1 MKVFIRTLCLS
12 LVMSLTLMANAQ
24 LVNCNPNPNGEPWW
38 AGDLPEITPEIQ
50 AELDAIP
57 TLTISSRSE
66 STVLPNVVDNS
77 QKPWFRPV
85 FLQDGGC
92 CGQASGVGYTFTYE
106 VNRARNVSGNIAEN
120 QYPTHFTWNFLN
132 KRDPLGGSWY
142 YHGWDIIKQMGV
154 PNVVDYGGMYKNIV
168 LPDRNNVWET
178 GYDKYKK
185 ALSNKVVTE
194 YHTINVA
201 TPYGLDLLKHWLN
214 DHGSGEDSGG
224 LANFACY
231 ITGWE
236 YGILPME
243 SDETGKYIVEHWGN
257 PNTGGYHAMTIVGYN
272 DNIKF
277 DFNGDGQFSN
287 PDPNDMSTWE
297 IGALK
302 VVNSWD
308 TTFGNQGFVYMPYR
322 LLATS
327 YYSGGIR
334 PQNVHVL
341 SVTSTYSPEMTLKVS
356 VQHPCRKQL
365 KFYSGYSNNANQTS
379 PNGTYGFVA
388 FNYDAWNGAACLP
401 MQGINEDP
409 IELCLDYGQF
419 YNLNNVGKVYF
430 IVHETD
436 PSNSNLGVISNFSLV
451 DYRWNEVFELPY
463 PGSTNVSI
471 INNEYTRLGI
481 PYHLLPFENP
491 IQNNLTL
498 ATDRVARRTVRVDGN
513 STLTINE
520 GVNLD
525 MYGTEAHYCK
535 LQVENGS
542 SLVIGD
548 NAIITAKR
556 GDCEIVV
563 NGNIQIGQGVTFKAE
578 NGATLA
584 ITING
589 QQTIVID
596 GCTFENATL
605 LAAAGT
611 AGTASL
617 TNASSISVSNCTFRA
632 LGIQCEYAL
641 RVDGYS
647 SIMLADNTVNG
658 VGLMSSRFYTDG
670 ILLYNCGASGIGSQI
685 LRNTIKG
692 CTDTG
697 LTLYG
702 TTADIKGKNE
712 ITQCF
717 TGVKL
722 FNGST
727 VNNFMG
733 NCGASNASQ
742 TQYIHDNDNSE
753 VYIYRDCMPQTFRFN
768 CITNSGNGWFVE
780 YEDNVDNGKGLCTRL
795 DLEYNTWGNYTNTQ
809 IGNHFHYITNTNNG
823 VVFDFL
829 PKWSY
834 GECLSSYEEEAQR
847 KSVEADSLWNIGLY
861 TSAKVSYKEIVTLY
875 PNTSSA
881 LNAMKKLLLMEGNDG
896 ENYAG
901 LQYYYLNDTT
911 IQGNESLSALAGSLA
926 NKCDEFMEHYEQA
939 IAWYEA
945 IIENEETPYIDSI
958 FATIDLGNL
967 YLKMEGNGTKDAKGR
982 LTQFVPKSAEAF
994 AKQTDEALRKLKNV
1008 SWQISPTRELPEHY
1022 WTDLVTEQP
1031 EDYVVDCNGDVH
1043 LYSAE
1048 ALAWLVSVVNGLNG
1062 QEADDFNGKKV
1073 TLEAN
1078 VDMST
1083 ALWIPIADGTGLGNL
1098 NPDRLKFC
1106 GTFDG
1111 NGFVINGLILLSN
1124 PVYDNY
1130 ESFFGNLCG
1139 AKIENVVLRHVYSE
1153 GHSVSDG
1160 KFFGSA
1166 DPLELSDETRPNII
1180 DHCYIEIDELH
1191 KNGLNS
1197 ASALFGFKNDGIIR
1211 NCMVKC
1217 GKLSYPEDW
1226 YESEGL
1232 FVWYNYGVIQNCAS
1246 VVDSLKWLEWGGGMA
1261 DTNYGLIENCYSFIA
1276 DWYGDYPFWMPST
1289 PRTGIAVS
1297 NYGTIKHC
1305 YYNTF
1310 RYHDV
1315 WGGDWFDEEPVFYN
1329 EGTIENTVPFEP
1341 MPYFKSPYWIFAEPV
1356 SIMSHTGFVYE
1367 TTELNEALNDWI
1379 LGNENSDNYEY
1390 WCASPVCSIF
1400 SNYLPSF
1407 SGMDIMVVEEDNETM
1422 SPITIYPNPAMG
1434 KVSIDGAEATEVQVY
1449 NALGQVVK
1457 TVQGTNEISVAGL
1470 PTGVYLMRIID
1481 VNGISHTQ
1489 RVTVIK

>member
-1 MKVFIRTLCLS
+1 MKNFIKTSICCIAVCL
-12 LVMSLTLMANAQ
+12 TFKANAQ
-24 LVNCNPNPNGEPWW
+24 LINCNPDPNGEPWW
-38 AGDLPEITPEIQ
+38 AGGLPEVTSEIQ
-50 AELDAIP
+50 AELDVIP
-57 TLTISSRSE
+57 PLEISSKS
-66 STVLPNVVDNS
+66 SATVLPPYVDNS
-77 QKPWFRPV
+77 KKIWFRPI
-85 FLQDGGC
+85 FLQKDGC

-106 VNRARNVSGNIAEN
+106 VNRIRDLNANVPQN

-132 KRDPLGGSWY
+132 KQDRWGGSWY
-142 YHGWDIIKQMGV
+142 YQGWDIIKQMGV
-154 PNVVDYGGMYKNIV
+154 PTVEDYGGMYKPNLSDTARADI
-168 LPDRNNVWET
+168 WET
-178 GYDKYKK
+178 GYEKYRE
-185 ALSNKVVTE
+185 ALNNKVLTE
-194 YHTINVA
+194 YHYIDVSSPA
-201 TPYGLDLLKHWLN
+201 GLEELKHWLN
-214 DHGSGEDSGG
+214 DHGSGDDSGG
-224 LANFACY
+224 LANFAAKIY
-231 ITGWE
+231 NTE
-236 YGILPME
+236 YGELPDE
-243 SDETGKYIVEHWGN
+243 SDEAGKNIVIRWGN
-257 PNTGGYHAMTIVGYN
+257 DGLHAMTIVGYN

-277 DFNGDGQFSN
+277 DFDGDQNYSN
-287 PDPNDMSTWE
+287 PSNNMAKWE

-302 VVNSWD
+302 VANSWD
-308 TTFGNQGFVYMPYR
+308 TSYCDSGFVYMPYR
-322 LLATS
+322 LLAMP
-327 YYSGGIR
+327 YDSGGIYTNNIDT
-334 PQNVHVL
+334 QKYVHVL
-341 SVTSTYSPEMTLKVS
+341 SATSSYNPEMTLKVS

-365 KFYSGYSNNANQTS
+365 KFYSGYSNNANQAG
-379 PNGTYGFVA
+379 PNGTYGFAA
-388 FNYDAWNGAACLP
+388 FNYDAWYDAACLP

-419 YNLNNVGKVYF
+419 YNLDNVGKVYF
-430 IVHETD
+430 IVHQDSGQHNGT
-436 PSNSNLGVISNFSLV
+436 ISDFSLI
-451 DYRWNEVFELPY
+451 DYRWNEIFELPY
-463 PGSTNVSI
+463 SGIPNVSI
-471 INNEYTRLGI
+471 VNNGYTMLGI
-481 PYHLLPFENP
+481 PYHLLPFEQS
-491 IQNNLTL
+491 IIANLTL
-498 ATDRVARRTVRVDGN
+498 DTDRVARRTVTVSN
-513 STLTINE
+513 HSTLTINE
-520 GVNLD
+520 GVHLD
-525 MYGTEAHYCK
+525 MYGTEAYYCK
-535 LQVENGS
+535 LLITPNS
-542 SLVIGD
+542 TLVIGD

-556 GDCEIVV
+556 GNCEIEV
-563 NGNIQIGQGVTFKAE
+563 NGNIQIGQNVTFKAE
-578 NGATLA
+578 NGATLK
-584 ITING
+584 IRING
-589 QQTIVID
+589 QQIVVID
-596 GCTFENATL
+596 GCTFTNATL
-605 LAAAGT
+605 QATIGSNGAP
-611 AGTASL
+611 SF
-617 TNASSISVSNCTFRA
+617 TNTSSFSISNCTFSA
-632 LGIQCEYAL
+632 LGNQCEYAL

-994 AKQTDEALRKLKNV
+994 AKQTDEALRKLKIV

-1048 ALAWLVSVVNGLNG
+1048 ALAWLISVVNGLNG
-1062 QEADDFNGKKV
+1062 QEADNYEGRIVCLESDIDLSPAIWTAIASANDSFFKGIFNG
-1073 TLEAN
+1073 N
-1078 VDMST
+1078 NHIINGMST
-1083 ALWIPIADGTGLGNL
+1083 NEG
-1098 NPDRLKFC
+1098 
-1106 GTFDG
+1106 
-1111 NGFVINGLILLSN
+1111 
-1124 PVYDNY
+1124 
-1130 ESFFGNLCG
+1130 FFGNLND
-1139 AKIENVVLRHVYSE
+1139 AKIKNVILKNTFVKDSRQGIFFHQSE
-1153 GHSVSDG
+1153 
-1160 KFFGSA
+1160 F
-1166 DPLELSDETRPNII
+1166 
-1180 DHCYIEIDELH
+1180 CEIDRCWLEGEIFVSNTSELACFGYEGTASQITNCMFRSPLIDNPSGTNPSQPICAFIENS
-1191 KNGLNS
+1191 NGN
-1197 ASALFGFKNDGIIR
+1197 NTIR
-1211 NCMVKC
+1211 NCAI
-1217 GKLSYPEDW
+1217 
-1226 YESEGL
+1226 
-1232 FVWYNYGVIQNCAS
+1232 VI
-1246 VVDSLKWLEWGGGMA
+1246 DSLAYPMDACIVGINSSG
-1261 DTNYGLIENCYSFIA
+1261 NVSNCYSYLGAYKYFEL
-1276 DWYGDYPFWMPST
+1276 WPYLYNQRS
-1289 PRTGIAVS
+1289 GIVGI
-1297 NYGTIKHC
+1297 NYGSIANC
-1305 YYNTF
+1305 YYNWLNPNL
-1310 RYHDV
+1310 YHDLV
-1315 WGGDWFDEEPVFYN
+1315 NTPAVFAGEMNDVLLYNYDESDWQLMGSVNIGG
-1329 EGTIENTVPFEP
+1329 
-1341 MPYFKSPYWIFAEPV
+1341 
-1356 SIMSHTGFVYE
+1356 YE
-1367 TTELNEALNDWI
+1367 SSNLLEALNRWGEQQSNTGNYSRWCIDESI
-1379 LGNENSDNYEY
+1379 LPNGLPVLSCFADLLSVKENKMS
-1390 WCASPVCSIF
+1390 S
-1400 SNYLPSF
+1400 SF
-1407 SGMDIMVVEEDNETM
+1407 ISV
-1422 SPITIYPNPAMG
+1422 YPNPANAI
-1434 KVSIDGAEATEVQVY
+1434 VSVEGMDCSNIKMY
-1449 NALGQVVK
+1449 NALGQMVRSSEV
-1457 TVQGTNEISVAGL
+1457 NIISVSGL
-1470 PTGVYLMRIID
+1470 PEGLYFLHID
-1481 VNGISHTQ
+1481 DGNGN
-1489 RVTVIK
+1489 VITKKVIVK